1 VTDDE
6 WPEFLTVKEV
16 AQIMRVCTMTVYRL
30 VKDGTLD
37 TLRVG
42 RSFRIYADSVR
53 LLLKTGTWR

>member
-1 VTDDE
+1 MTDDE